1 MKILEHIESLRD
13 FNRPVCIAIGY
24 FDGVHLGHQ
33 AVIHDAVVRAR
44 ACGGISVALTFNPHP
59 ARVLRPQESP
69 LMLTSLDHKIGLI
82 KELDADY
89 LLIQPFTHEFA
100 RTSPERFIR
109 SLQEVCQRLASI
121 SVGHQWAFG
130 HARAGNVALIRSLG
144 GELGFDVGEV
154 PSVEVRGEIVSS
166 TLIRRFLREGDLFT
180 VSRFLGRPYS
190 ILGEVVH
197 GDQRGRKIGFPT
209 ANLNVGAESLPPD
222 GVYIC
227 RARLDGRTHPAVANI
242 GGRPTVS
249 DDAALAP
256 SVEVHLLDF
265 QGDIYGLHIEVF
277 FKKFLRP
284 EKKFDSLS
292 DLTAQISRDVVE
304 ARDYFGMNKE
314 LFKP

>member
-13 FNRPVCIAIGY
+13 LTRPVCIAIGY

-44 ACGGISVALTFNPHP
+44 ANGGVSVALTFNPHP
-59 ARVLRPQESP
+59 ARILRPQESP
-69 LMLTSLDHKIGLI
+69 LMLTSLEHKIGLI
-82 KELDADY
+82 KELDADF
-89 LLIQPFTHEFA
+89 LLMQPFTLEFA
-100 RTSPERFIR
+100 RTEPESFIR
-109 SLQEVCQRLASI
+109 RLHAVCSPLTSI

-130 HARAGNVALIRSLG
+130 HARKGNVALIRTLG

-154 PSVEVRGEIVSS
+154 PPVEVNGETVSS
-166 TLIRRFLREGDLFT
+166 TLIRKFLREGDLFT

-209 ANLNVGAESLPPD
+209 ANLHVGAESLPPE
-222 GVYIC
+222 GVYVC
-227 RARLDGRTHPAVANI
+227 RARVDGRTYPAVANV

-249 DDAALAP
+249 DCSTPAS
-256 SVEVHLLDF
+256 SVEAHLLDF
-265 QGDIYGLHIEVF
+265 QGDLYGRRVEVF

-284 EKKFDSLS
+284 EKKIRFHRG
-292 DLTAQISRDVVE
+292 TGRANCAGRRAGPGFSRD
-304 ARDYFGMNKE
+304 
-314 LFKP
+314 